1 RIVLKHKWT
10 ILSIFTIVVV
20 TTIIY
25 SYTAIP
31 LYQASTRIII
41 EKENPNVV
49 SIQEVMAVDASG
61 TDYYQTQYKIIESRS
76 IAREVIKRLSLDKS
90 EEFFPKIKDNFIQ
103 NFKTYIKDNISS
115 IKDSIISL
123 LKIEKPEKGKKE
135 NEDDSPDKE
144 LVSIFISR
152 VNVAP
157 IRNSRLVDLNFEARD
172 PKLASDIANAL
183 AQAYID
189 QNLDT
194 KLKVVQDAVKWLHE
208 RIEVERQKVDKAEK
222 ALLQYK
228 EKHGIITDFSSDTEK
243 VTAQK
248 LAQLNEQ
255 VVNAEAARVEAETRY
270 KQAAALRGSPGKF
283 DSIPEVIRNEL
294 IKEINTMEVELY
306 KKMSEFSKK
315 YGSNHPQMIAIESE
329 LKTLMSRKQ
338 QEIERVI
345 NSLYNEYR
353 VTLAKEMSLKESL
366 GTQKKESLSLNEKA
380 IEFMV
385 LQRETESAR
394 EMYNLLIKRFKETTM
409 TEDMKTGNIRVVDKA
424 EVPEKPIKPK
434 KKRNIILSV
443 FIGLFFGI
451 GLAFFFE
458 YLDNTIKIPEDI
470 KNHLKIP
477 YLGPVPY
484 LDIDEGTS
492 ETASERP
499 ELITF
504 HSPKSTA
511 SEAYRGIRTGILFSS
526 AGSEPRVILVSSAG
540 PQEGK
545 TLTSTNLAITMAQ
558 SGNKVVIIDCDLR
571 RPKVHKMFNLSRDIG
586 MTNVL
591 VGNKKI
597 DEVVLQT
604 GIPNLSMIPSG
615 PIPPNPSEILGSNRM
630 KDILELLKEKF
641 DKVIIDTPPITAVTD
656 AVILSKAVDGVVLV
670 VRANDTIREIAKN
683 GVDQILSVGG
693 HLLGA
698 ILNGVDIGKDSYYY
712 YQYYYYY
719 YGEDGERKKK
729 ARRKKRAKSHYYSE
743 KETDT

>member
-1 RIVLKHKWT
+1 
-10 ILSIFTIVVV
+10 
-20 TTIIY
+20 
-25 SYTAIP
+25 
-31 LYQASTRIII
+31 
-41 EKENPNVV
+41 
-49 SIQEVMAVDASG
+49 SG

-76 IAREVIKRLSLDKS
+76 IAREVIKRLNLDKS

-123 LKIEKPEKGKKE
+123 LKIEKPKKGKKE
-135 NEDDSPDKE
+135 NEDDAPDKE
-144 LVSIFISR
+144 LVTKFIER

-283 DSIPEVIRNEL
+283 DSIPEVIKNEL

-380 IEFMV
+380 IEYMV

-409 TEDMKTGNIRVVDKA
+409 TEDMKTGNIRIVDKA
-424 EVPEKPIKPK
+424 EVPENPIKPK
-434 KKRNIILSV
+434 KKRNIVLSV

-641 DKVIIDTPPITAVTD
+641 DKVIVDTPPITAVTD